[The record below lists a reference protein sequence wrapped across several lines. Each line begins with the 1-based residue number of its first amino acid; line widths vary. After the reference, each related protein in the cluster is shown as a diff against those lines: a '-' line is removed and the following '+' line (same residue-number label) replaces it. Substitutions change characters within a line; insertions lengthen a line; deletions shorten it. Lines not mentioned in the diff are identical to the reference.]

1 MVLLVNN
8 NDIKYEKMLEDI
20 NSLLNTGEI
29 PSLYTEE
36 EKEMVFQELKEGL
49 IKNQG
54 NKHYDQQY
62 L

>member
-29 PSLYTEE
+29 PSLYPEE
-36 EKEMVFQELKEGL
+36 EKEMVLQELKEL
-49 IKNQG
+49 LVKNHG
-54 NKHYDQQY
+54 NKHYDQ
-62 L
+62 